1 MSTTPTNTKRK
12 LHKCKR
18 CGYPIYYDNNNWHM
32 DFNSFTEELHL
43 KYNQDICSFGYNCI
57 TEDGN
62 FRNHALEDKSDNFK
76 LIYDILNE
84 DN

>member
-12 LHKCKR
+12 LHRCKR
-18 CGYPIYYDNNNWHM
+18 CGYFIINTQGLWRIDEYNED
-32 DFNSFTEELHL
+32 L
-43 KYNQDICSFGYNCI
+43 KYQTDMNAYETICRSGDIFSPHVP
-57 TEDGN
+57 E
-62 FRNHALEDKSDNFK
+62 EKSDNFK